1 MSKSRSY
8 THESVN
14 RVYESVFY
22 NNLSRPTLLAATILI
37 HYFINIHLTQTL

>member
-22 NNLSRPTLLAATILI
+22 NNLSRPTLLAATDLMR
-37 HYFINIHLTQTL
+37 YLADTPLTQTH